1 MKKES
6 GLLQLDEE
14 IAFVQGHR
22 SKQLRCRAPEW
33 PLTVRPQTVAF
44 ATLSL
49 VAGLVVSWCTVHRAK
64 VDASITHVDNRTV
77 FQTQIPIAT
86 RKTRLQSSAPA
97 APALTGDSKLFLS
110 TAAPGYL
117 AADVVSS
124 GLRSAAELFSEESR
138 DPVWASQREDS
149 LSKLPEREFQL
160 ADPKM
165 TLEVECRHTMCR
177 VRVTSD
183 SPFLTS
189 QFGGFPFSC
198 GGALVMGELELQNE
212 SGKRYADLYVMFHND
227 ALDEKVFA
235 LHVADWCASGR
246 ESFLGSLQKPFSYE

>member
-1 MKKES
+1 MYDETTFEQS
-6 GLLQLDEE
+6 AQELLLM
-14 IAFVQGHR
+14 
-22 SKQLRCRAPEW
+22 
-33 PLTVRPQTVAF
+33 VRLQTVAF

-49 VAGLVVSWCTVHRAK
+49 LAGLVVSWCTMHRAQD
-64 VDASITHVDNRTV
+64 DASIAHVDKRTAP
-77 FQTQIPIAT
+77 QTQSPITT
-86 RKTRLQSSAPA
+86 RKTRSQSSAPA
-97 APALTGDSKLFLS
+97 APALTGESNFFLS
-110 TAAPGYL
+110 TEAPGYL

-124 GLRSAAELFSEESR
+124 GLRSAAELFSQEPR

-165 TLEVECRHTMCR
+165 SLEVECRQTMCR

-212 SGKRYADLYVMFHND
+212 SGKRYADLYVMFHYD

-235 LHVADWCASGR
+235 LHIADWCTPGR
-246 ESFLGSLQKPFSYE
+246 ESFLGSLKKPFSYE